1 MSKLHLLIHSALQQ
15 IWREHPLGASEL
27 CAGETK
33 VAWQPSL
40 EDLPCGGRGRCVG
53 AEPPH
58 CIVSAGDTG
67 TEQAEQGGQK
77 LAPGKPHSGG
87 RKQKPSRRR
96 QGNMVRELHGSQRTE
111 SNPLLLFAG
120 LGKHVNGP
128 WLTACHPSF
137 HPLSLSCGARGLIL
151 ACVPIPAI
159 QPNSVHTLPLPTMS
173 LMSPQAQSA
182 HVSHAP
188 PFKRAH

>member
-1 MSKLHLLIHSALQQ
+1 MSELHLLIHSALQQ

-67 TEQAEQGGQK
+67 AEQAEQGGQK

-87 RKQKPSRRR
+87 RKKSQVEGDRKTWSGSCMEARGQNRTHSYCL
-96 QGNMVRELHGSQRTE
+96 QGWENTQMAPGSQPAT
-111 SNPLLLFAG
+111 LLFT
-120 LGKHVNGP
+120 LS
-128 WLTACHPSF
+128 ACPVE
-137 HPLSLSCGARGLIL
+137 RG
-151 ACVPIPAI
+151 
-159 QPNSVHTLPLPTMS
+159 
-173 LMSPQAQSA
+173 
-182 HVSHAP
+182 VSY
-188 PFKRAH
+188 